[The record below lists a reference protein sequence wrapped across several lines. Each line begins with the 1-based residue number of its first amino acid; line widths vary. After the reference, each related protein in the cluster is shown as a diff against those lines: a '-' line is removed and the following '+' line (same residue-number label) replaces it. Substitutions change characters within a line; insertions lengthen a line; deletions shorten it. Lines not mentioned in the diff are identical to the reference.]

1 MMITVR
7 SMLQQKGDEIFALNP
22 DSTIREALKLM
33 AEKQIGAVMIL
44 EGEDKKVAGIFSERD
59 YARLNANQ
67 RVNYNTQLKGV
78 MTTKLYYVSPNETA
92 NVVMALMT
100 DRHIRHLP
108 VIQDNKLVGVISI
121 GDVVKSVIHDQ
132 ETTIENLEKYIMG
145 GGYNR

>member
-1 MMITVR
+1 
-7 SMLQQKGDEIFALNP
+7 
-22 DSTIREALKLM
+22 
-33 AEKQIGAVMIL
+33 
-44 EGEDKKVAGIFSERD
+44 
-59 YARLNANQ
+59 
-67 RVNYNTQLKGV
+67 

-132 ETTIENLEKYIMG
+132 ETTIESLEKYIMG

>member
-1 MMITVR
+1 MITVR

-33 AEKQIGAVMIL
+33 AENQIGAIMIL

-59 YARLNANQ
+59 YARLNAKQ
-67 RVNYNTQLKGV
+67 RVNYNTPLKGV
-78 MTTKLYYVSPNETA
+78 MTTKLYFVSPNETA

-108 VIQDNKLVGVISI
+108 VIQDDKLVGVISI

-132 ETTIENLEKYIMG
+132 ETTIESLEKYIMG
-145 GGYNR
+145 GGYNL